1 MNRIQIILILLLVFI
16 SVIMWIVYVQKPTE
30 GCQGQ
35 ADCLRGKV
43 THIVDGDTLDI
54 NNIRVRLAL
63 VNTPE
68 LGEDGYSEAK
78 QLVESVCSIGTE
90 ALVDEDD
97 GQKEG
102 SYDRL
107 IGIVYCDDGENNK
120 VLLNEVLLQNG
131 HAEVFEDFCSES
143 EFSAAD
149 WVQKYGC

>member
-1 MNRIQIILILLLVFI
+1 VII
-16 SVIMWIVYVQKPTE
+16 WIVYVQKKPTE

-35 ADCLRGKV
+35 ADCLRDKV

-68 LGEDGYSEAK
+68 RGEDGYSEAK
-78 QLVESVCSIGTE
+78 QLVEYVCSIGTE

-107 IGIVYCDDGENNK
+107 IGIVYCNDGGENNNK
-120 VLLNEVLLQNG
+120 VLLNEILLQNG
-131 HAEVFEDFCSES
+131 HPEAFEDFYSKS

-149 WVQKYGC
+149 WVRKYGC